1 MVQVLDQTEP
11 LRAVI
16 DAEDLKGLAL
26 TENELTRFL
35 RDFPEDTQKIAAL
48 ERLKVR
54 AQDWKENDLSRY
66 LLLRI
71 AGKLQHLKARALRRP
86 EQRATSWGAVAES
99 RAQPPR
105 TRENLKA
112 SEKSI
117 AKIRST
123 LRTVNRRLTTTASNR
138 NEAVNEA
145 VR

>member
-71 AGKLQHLKARALRRP
+71 AGKLQHLKARALRH
-86 EQRATSWGAVAES
+86 QSSV
-99 RAQPPR
+99 
-105 TRENLKA
+105 
-112 SEKSI
+112 
-117 AKIRST
+117 
-123 LRTVNRRLTTTASNR
+123 LRHAGR
-138 NEAVNEA
+138 
-145 VR
+145 